1 MTKKKTLLG
10 ILLTL
15 CLMVGALFTLTAC
28 DKHKHNFGD
37 DFLCDCGAVSDKA
50 VVKIKEGEEFRYVDY
65 FTTELVDSLEDGDE
79 LTLMKDYTIEKPIS
93 IDVNVLIDFGGHKL
107 SSQAGGF
114 DLAYRTQGTTLKLQN
129 GTLETQKWGVWVQN
143 KGEVTVAQNCTIIA
157 NKVDATTNNA
167 ITIEDADS
175 KAYIYGTL
183 KAEGLT
189 AVLSANGTEGKGGY
203 TIEINDGAKIEG
215 GEIGIYMQNIG
226 TLNIGAAT
234 ITADS
239 ALYIKCGTTTI
250 NGATLHAKGAKAD
263 YENRSNGAT
272 STGDA
277 ICVDAMNYP
286 GGEPTVT
293 ITNATITSEHGNE
306 IGVYLVDG
314 HNATINNST
323 SYDVVSKEITT
334 NK

>member
-1 MTKKKTLLG
+1 
-10 ILLTL
+10 
-15 CLMVGALFTLTAC
+15 MVGALFTLTAC

-79 LTLMKDYTIEKPIS
+79 ITLMKDYTLEKPIS
-93 IDVNVLIDFGGHKL
+93 IDVNMLIDLGGHKL
-107 SSQAGGF
+107 SSKVGGF
-114 DLAYRTQGTTLKLQN
+114 DLASRKANTTLKLQN

-143 KGEVTVAQNCTIIA
+143 GGEVTVVDNFTIVA
-157 NKVDATTNNA
+157 NKIHDTRNNA
-167 ITIEDADS
+167 ITIEGANS
-175 KAYIYGTL
+175 KAYVYGTL
-183 KAEGLT
+183 KAEGIT
-189 AVLSANGTEGKGGY
+189 AVVSGLGNAGQGGY
-203 TIEINDGAKIEG
+203 EIEIYDGAKIEG

-226 TLNIGAAT
+226 TLNIGQAT
-234 ITADS
+234 ISADT

-263 YENRSNGAT
+263 YENRQDGAT

-277 ICVDAMNYP
+277 ICVDAMGYP
-286 GGEPTVT
+286 GGDPTVT
-293 ITNATITSEHGNE
+293 ITNATITSEHGNA
-306 IGVYLVDG
+306 IGVYLVNG

-323 SYDVVSKEITT
+323 SYDAVTKEITL

>member
-10 ILLTL
+10 FLLTL
-15 CLMVGALFTLTAC
+15 CLMVSALFTLTAC
-28 DKHKHNFGD
+28 DKHQHSFGD
-37 DFLCDCGAVSDKA
+37 DFLCECGAVSDKA
-50 VVKIKEGEEFRYVDY
+50 VLKIKEGEEVRYVDY

-79 LTLMKDYTIEKPIS
+79 ITLMKDYTLTGYIS
-93 IDVNVLIDFGGHKL
+93 IDVNMLIDLGGHKL

-114 DLAYRTQGTTLKLQN
+114 DLAARKANTTLKLQN
-129 GTLETQKWGVWVQN
+129 GTLETQKWGVWVQ
-143 KGEVTVAQNCTIIA
+143 KGGEVTVANNCTIVA
-157 NKVDATTNNA
+157 NKIGGTTNNA
-167 ITIEDADS
+167 ITIEDANS
-175 KAYIYGTL
+175 KAYVYGTL

-189 AVLSANGTEGKGGY
+189 AVLSANGTAGKGGY

-234 ITADS
+234 ITADT

-263 YENRSNGAT
+263 YENRHGGAT

-277 ICVDAMNYP
+277 ICVDAMDYP

-293 ITNATITSEHGNE
+293 ITNATITSDHGNA

-314 HNATINNST
+314 HNATINNNT

-334 NK
+334 K

>member
-1 MTKKKTLLG
+1 
-10 ILLTL
+10 
-15 CLMVGALFTLTAC
+15 MVGALFTLTAC

-79 LTLMKDYTIEKPIS
+79 ITLMKDYTLEKPIS
-93 IDVNVLIDFGGHKL
+93 IDVNMLIDLGGHKL
-107 SSQAGGF
+107 SSKVGGF
-114 DLAYRTQGTTLKLQN
+114 DLASRKANTTLKLQN

-143 KGEVTVAQNCTIIA
+143 GGEVTVVDNFTIVA
-157 NKVDATTNNA
+157 NKIHAKTNNA
-167 ITIEDADS
+167 ITIEGANS
-175 KAYIYGTL
+175 KAYVYGTL
-183 KAEGLT
+183 KAEGIT
-189 AVLSANGTEGKGGY
+189 AVVSGLGNAGQGGY
-203 TIEINDGAKIEG
+203 EIEIYDGAKIEG

-226 TLNIGAAT
+226 TLNIGQAT
-234 ITADS
+234 ISADT

-250 NGATLHAKGAKAD
+250 NGATLHAKGAKSD
-263 YENRSNGAT
+263 YENRHGGAT

-277 ICVDAMNYP
+277 ICVDAMGYP
-286 GGEPTVT
+286 GGDPTVT
-293 ITNATITSEHGNE
+293 ITNATITSEHGNT
-306 IGVYLVDG
+306 IGVYLVNG

-323 SYDVVSKEITT
+323 SYDAVTKEITL